1 MATVRMSKT
10 LIDEILKNFKTQCAT
25 AYGDST
31 GVGDFVSDVHRSLH
45 DDTFYTIIE
54 EYQKYQTLVDD
65 YIQQKGET
73 KASYYERHITSP
85 GFPFSV
91 VNSVWFVVNPA
102 RPDSQNRTQI
112 EDWSIETY
120 DSGSL
125 EDRKINE
132 AVNFIEGDELI
143 ELPITS
149 TVEGKNQYDVEFKGL
164 PFHKRPYQERSYGL
178 HDDFKHR
185 QVGAKWPIIISSAL
199 DVENIKTVAA
209 GKFKIKQAVEEME
222 NYLKQLTT
230 LKQFIDNWSGGSE
243 LVPDEYLQRLNK
255 KVVRTKAENIQAPVI
270 SNELKSDITTAIFE
284 NKLIGDNEQST
295 T

>member
-1 MATVRMSKT
+1 
-10 LIDEILKNFKTQCAT
+10 
-25 AYGDST
+25 
-31 GVGDFVSDVHRSLH
+31 
-45 DDTFYTIIE
+45 
-54 EYQKYQTLVDD
+54 
-65 YIQQKGET
+65 
-73 KASYYERHITSP
+73 
-85 GFPFSV
+85 
-91 VNSVWFVVNPA
+91 VWFVVNPA

-112 EDWSIETY
+112 ENWSMETY

-125 EDRKINE
+125 EDREINE
-132 AVNFIEGDELI
+132 AVNFIEGDQLI

-149 TVEGKNQYDVEFKGL
+149 TIEGKNEYDNEFSGL
-164 PFHKRPYQERSYGL
+164 PFHKRPTQERSYGL
-178 HDDFKHR
+178 HDDFKHKE
-185 QVGAKWPIIISSAL
+185 VGAKWPIVISSAL
-199 DVENIKTVAA
+199 DIENIKTVAA